1 VGECN
6 VEHTI
11 TLDGE
16 QVAVPEGATIADVL
30 EQYGINHIEGTKVG
44 LLRSTSSEELRTDR
58 FVLHTTKG
66 EVELRAD
73 APVASTLMGFEGSAV
88 RWNDGK
94 SLVFGYRPVDIE
106 PSRNE
111 RRYERGEV
119 FFATSGFDAEKG
131 MLAFSLRRHSAA
143 YGGSEEGGFGRVIR
157 GAHVLPKLEEGDVLL
172 SVKPVLEVRRAKDF
186 LLTEDLSQE
195 VPEGAMLLTGV
206 SISLLREAPVGAEHV
221 LAALEGHVLTVDV
234 CTSSFVSYDGLQ
246 GEVCPFEHLAARR
259 RGAVSVRTEGFG
271 IGRIYISKQD
281 RASSWMHSVVGEVKS
296 GMELLDFASQGD
308 AFTVRL
314 EPERLSIYGRTFVEA
329 ERLAGRRGVVLER
342 DGYIEDDGI
351 IVDQN
356 PHTTIEV
363 VEGGK
368 VRALGVPPSKVL
380 DVHLYRQE
388 APKSI
393 KYLSRA
399 LGMAYRPIGEMSV
412 VFTYENTILMK
423 PESAPDLELIPEHTP
438 TDVVEAGE
446 IGLTNQ
452 AAKRK
457 GIFGIKLVDD
467 TKYGPTGEK
476 FHATNIV
483 ARVSREQLH
492 KLHGLRQG
500 DVLYI
505 REEK

>member
-1 VGECN
+1 MGECS

-11 TLDGE
+11 TLDGK
-16 QVAVPEGATIADVL
+16 QVAVPTGATIADVL
-30 EQYGINHIEGTKVG
+30 EQHGINYIEGTKVG
-44 LLRSTSSEELRTDR
+44 LLKSTSTEELRTDR

-66 EVELRAD
+66 EVELRARV
-73 APVASTLMGFEGSAV
+73 PVGSTLMRFEGCAV

-94 SLVFGYRPVDIE
+94 SLVFGYSPVDIE
-106 PSRNE
+106 PSKGE
-111 RRYERGEV
+111 RRYEAGEV
-119 FFATSGFDAEKG
+119 FFATSGFDAKKG
-131 MLAFSLRRHSAA
+131 MLAFSLKRHSAA
-143 YGGSEEGGFGRVIR
+143 YGGPEEDVFGKVIR

-172 SVKPVLEVRRAKDF
+172 SIKPVLEVRRAKDF
-186 LLTEDLSQE
+186 LLTEELSQE

-206 SISLLREAPVGAEHV
+206 NISLLKEAPVGAEHV

-234 CTSSFVSYDGLQ
+234 CTNSFVSYDRLQ
-246 GEVCPFEHLAARR
+246 GEACPFEHLAARR
-259 RGAVSVRTEGFG
+259 RGTVSVRTEGFG
-271 IGRIYISKQD
+271 IGRIYISKED

-308 AFTVRL
+308 AFTIRF
-314 EPERLSIYGRTFVEA
+314 EPERLSVYGRTFVEA
-329 ERLAGRRGVVLER
+329 EQLAGERGVVLER
-342 DGYIEDDGI
+342 DGYSEDDGI

-356 PHTTIEV
+356 PHTTIEI
-363 VEGGK
+363 VESGK
-368 VRALGVPPSKVL
+368 VRALGVSPSKVL

-388 APKSI
+388 APKSMR
-393 KYLSRA
+393 YLSRA
-399 LGMAYRPIGEMSV
+399 LGMAYRPIGEMNV
-412 VFTYENTILMK
+412 VFTYGDTILMR
-423 PESAPDLELIPEHTP
+423 PESAPDLELMPEHTP

-452 AAKRK
+452 SAKRK

-483 ARVSREQLH
+483 ARVSKEQLP